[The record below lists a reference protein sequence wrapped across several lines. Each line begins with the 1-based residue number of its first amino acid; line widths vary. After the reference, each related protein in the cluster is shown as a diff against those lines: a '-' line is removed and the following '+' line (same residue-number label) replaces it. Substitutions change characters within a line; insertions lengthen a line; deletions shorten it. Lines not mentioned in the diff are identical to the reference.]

1 MKDITYIR
9 CSTEEQAPELQLA
22 DINESFPA
30 SNSAIVLKD
39 NISAWKEGSDRPG
52 YNEVVHLIKTGK
64 VKVLY
69 VWNLDRIHRNRKKL
83 VAFFSLCKVY
93 KVKVKSHCQK
103 WLEDINNTPDP
114 FNEIFMDFFINIL
127 GWIAE
132 GESNDKSARI
142 KMATVTKKDGT
153 YSYKGNRWGR
163 KAFPTNTINRVLQ
176 HHKDGLTIRE
186 IAATVLVYDK
196 NNNARNISK
205 SAVHKILATNA
216 VEKDSLFHNPLIK

>member
-1 MKDITYIR
+1 
-9 CSTEEQAPELQLA
+9 
-22 DINESFPA
+22 
-30 SNSAIVLKD
+30 
-39 NISAWKEGSDRPG
+39 
-52 YNEVVHLIKTGK
+52 
-64 VKVLY
+64 
-69 VWNLDRIHRNRKKL
+69 
-83 VAFFSLCKVY
+83 
-93 KVKVKSHCQK
+93 
-103 WLEDINNTPDP
+103 
-114 FNEIFMDFFINIL
+114 MDFFINIL